1 MLQLTMVYDF
11 KTLMSPKCVP
21 AMGGGATA
29 RDMKEPHLLSVSL
42 MSSETC

>member
-21 AMGGGATA
+21 AMGGGG
-29 RDMKEPHLLSVSL
+29 PQPGI
-42 MSSETC
+42 

>member
-21 AMGGGATA
+21 VMGGG
-29 RDMKEPHLLSVSL
+29 PQPGI
-42 MSSETC
+42 